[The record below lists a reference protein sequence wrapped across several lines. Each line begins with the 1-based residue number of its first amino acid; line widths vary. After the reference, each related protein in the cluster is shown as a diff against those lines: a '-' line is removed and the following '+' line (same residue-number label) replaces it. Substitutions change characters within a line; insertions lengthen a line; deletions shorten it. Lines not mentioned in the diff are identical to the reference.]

1 MRLSFLTVLLPWF
14 GDLYLSVGVAPTWL
28 NHVGVFLAQL
38 RCAGVVLE
46 HICVRGVPL
55 PCWAVELGV
64 AIREGMLLFGGVPEC
79 LLPVGRGCPSVSLG
93 LACR

>member
-1 MRLSFLTVLLPWF
+1 MVLLPRF
-14 GDLYLSVGVAPTWL
+14 GDPYLSTGVAPTWL

-38 RCAGVVLE
+38 RCAGVVPE

-55 PCWAVELGV
+55 PCWAAELGV
-64 AIREGMLLFGGVPEC
+64 AIREGMLLFGGVPEH
-79 LLPVGRGCPSVSLG
+79 LQPVGRGCPSVSLG